1 MKPTTTINPKNNN
14 LALARSNSPR
24 TLQISFAGASAH
36 AVYVA
41 GDFNQWNSKSSPLHK
56 DAKGVWRAELQ
67 VSPGGHEYR
76 LIVDDQWQDDPH
88 AASFIP
94 NPFGSRNCFVQVA

>member
-1 MKPTTTINPKNNN
+1 
-14 LALARSNSPR
+14 
-24 TLQISFAGASAH
+24 
-36 AVYVA
+36 
-41 GDFNQWNSKSSPLHK
+41 LHK
-56 DAKGVWRAELQ
+56 DAKGVWRVELQ
-67 VSPGGHEYR
+67 VSPGGQEYR